1 MVDQATTRVR
11 GCCGSSAEMRLYGEP
26 VVGVCS
32 HPDLSGLLAGLDPAA
47 SPMASVAET
56 REPVRIEDTLRDTAW
71 PVFSTR
77 ALQRGIRCVYSA
89 AYPVFDGV
97 LTCTFYSLR
106 VGGLPQDTPGA
117 VDALLQ
123 EWSDTLTRASAYA
136 VARTEAHHLGEAITA
151 KELIEQ
157 AKGMLMMGLKCDAE
171 TAYTQLQTSAR
182 RAKIRTVDMAR
193 RMIERGAVAGAGHPG
208 GSATVSHPPTAAA
221 R

>member
-157 AKGMLMMGLKCDAE
+157 AKGMLMAQSPELSADDAFE
-171 TAYTQLQTSAR
+171 VLRKASQRENIKLREVAQRIVER
-182 RAKIRTVDMAR
+182 RPMVER
-193 RMIERGAVAGAGHPG
+193 REG
-208 GSATVSHPPTAAA
+208 
-221 R
+221 